1 MPTVLRA
8 VPLIAALVL
17 VVSGCVSTVS
27 GNPRVGGDRG
37 PLSWGPDL
45 TERQLAGVLL
55 DAARIKQIMD
65 SSAIVVYKN
74 YDQLPGGEGDQYS
87 NTICAGAVF
96 NTIEVTYHRSGYLAV
111 RGSQLSEPGANFTHY
126 VDEGVVSFPSGQD
139 ARKFLSTAQDVWRRC
154 VGKHVI
160 YTTPDGKATTWTLRA
175 PVSTTAG
182 VTAAVVD
189 KEAGDGYTCA
199 HGITAKSNVVIDVSA
214 CSYTMLDQGAVQGGA
229 RENAASTIVNAIA
242 DKFPA

>member
-8 VPLIAALVL
+8 APLIAALVL
-17 VVSGCVSTVS
+17 VVSGCVSTVT
-27 GNPRVGGDRG
+27 GNPRAGGDRG

-45 TERQLAGVLL
+45 TESQLAGVLL
-55 DAARIKQIMD
+55 DAARIKQIMA
-65 SSAIVVYKN
+65 SSAIVVYKT

-87 NTICAGAVF
+87 NPTCAGAVF

-111 RGSQLSEPGANFTHY
+111 RGSQLSEPGSHFKHY
-126 VDEGVVSFPSGQD
+126 VDEGVVSFRSGQD

-154 VGKHVI
+154 VGKHVV
-160 YTTPDGKATTWTLRA
+160 YTTPDGKATTWTERA
-175 PVSTTAG
+175 PVTTGG

-214 CSYTMLDQGAVQGGA
+214 CSYTLLDQGAEQGGA
-229 RENAASTIVNAIA
+229 VADTIVNSIA
-242 DKFPA
+242 DKFPK

>member
-8 VPLIAALVL
+8 APLIAALVL
-17 VVSGCVSTVS
+17 VVSGCDSTVT
-27 GNPRVGGDRG
+27 GNPRAGGDRG

-45 TERQLAGVLL
+45 TESQLAGVLL
-55 DAARIKQIMD
+55 DAARIKQIMA

-87 NTICAGAVF
+87 NPTCAGAVF

-111 RGSQLSEPGANFTHY
+111 RGSQLSEPGASFKHY
-126 VDEGVVSFPSGQD
+126 VDEGVVSFPGGRD

-154 VGKHVI
+154 VGKHVV
-160 YTTPDGKATTWTLRA
+160 YTTPDGKATTWTERA
-175 PVSTTAG
+175 PVTIGG

-199 HGITAKSNVVIDVSA
+199 HGITSKSNVVIDVSA
-214 CSYTMLDQGAVQGGA
+214 CSYSMSEEGGAVAG
-229 RENAASTIVNAIA
+229 SIVNSIA
-242 DKFPA
+242 DKFPT